1 MIYNLKIAEKTF
13 KVDVGDV
20 QNNIARVVVNGSPYS
35 VKIENTEGGRAS
47 LSPAEPVQN
56 ESVAVPQAKPAPIVS
71 TAPQSKAGQKRGAGT
86 VAAPMPGLIVQIKV
100 AVGDTVKAGQTVAVM
115 EAMKMEND
123 ILAPISGTVQEI
135 PAQKGTDVSTGEVI
149 MVIG

>member
-13 KVDVGDV
+13 KVDIGDV
-20 QNNIARVVVNGSPYS
+20 QNNIARVLVNGQPYS
-35 VKIENTEGGRAS
+35 VKIETVEETGSSQAPTAPVQKG
-47 LSPAEPVQN
+47 PGAEPQ
-56 ESVAVPQAKPAPIVS
+56 PKPAAKA
-71 TAPQSKAGQKRGAGT
+71 APAPVKAGAKTGPGT
-86 VAAPMPGLIVQIKV
+86 LSAPMPGLIVQIRV
-100 AVGDTVKAGQTVAVM
+100 SVGDQVKAGQTVAVM

-135 PAQKGTDVSTGEVI
+135 LTEKGTDVSTGEMI